1 MRRSRGGR
9 RAACALG
16 WNLALALLIA
26 GGGLARPAMAE
37 PTWWL
42 SLGGLGA
49 EETGRLGDIL
59 DEPEAGGFLG
69 AGWHLLRLGSL
80 LLALDVEGS
89 GAHGHAVLGLEEDTV
104 SIWRGRV
111 GLRVTWWDEDR
122 GWPLVP
128 YLRGGAVYRKD
139 EGRFVDDEGAGWFA
153 GGGLD
158 WRLAE
163 HWAVG
168 PFVSYEE
175 ASLSI
180 PSRTWLFGVGLTY
193 SR

>member
-1 MRRSRGGR
+1 MGPRARALDRRR
-9 RAACALG
+9 RARA
-16 WNLALALLIA
+16 A
-26 GGGLARPAMAE
+26 GDGGA
-37 PTWWL
+37 
-42 SLGGLGA
+42 
-49 EETGRLGDIL
+49 
-59 DEPEAGGFLG
+59 
-69 AGWHLLRLGSL
+69 
-80 LLALDVEGS
+80 DVV
-89 GAHGHAVLGLEEDTV
+89 AVL
-104 SIWRGRV
+104 
-111 GLRVTWWDEDR
+111 